1 MSDAQA
7 KEMEQNMEGS
17 EEIAELTAEDV
28 VEQKSPV
35 EIERDEWKDK
45 AYRLAAEMEN
55 LKRRTQREVEEA
67 HKYAITKFAR
77 ELLSVQD
84 NMERALDVIEKAN
97 LEASVTDGVKMVTD
111 QMSKAFASSQIEKI
125 ECMGEKLNP
134 ELHQAMM
141 EMPSEQEPGTI
152 VQEIQ
157 AGYTIAGRLLRPA
170 LVGVAKK
177 QEQSAE

>member
-7 KEMEQNMEGS
+7 KEMMQEEAATEEMVSEGLVS
-17 EEIAELTAEDV
+17 ETAQAE
-28 VEQKSPV
+28 K
-35 EIERDEWKDK
+35 ERDEWKDK

-55 LKRRTQREVEEA
+55 LKRRTQRDVEEA
-67 HKYAITKFAR
+67 GKYAITKFAR
-77 ELLSVQD
+77 ELLGVQD
-84 NMERALDVIEKAN
+84 NMERALDVIGKAN
-97 LEASVTDGVKMVTD
+97 LDTSVIEGVKMVTD
-111 QMSKAFASSQIEKI
+111 QMSKAFASAQIERI
-125 ECMGEKLNP
+125 ECVGQKLNP

-141 EMPSEQEPGTI
+141 EIPSDQEPGTV

-177 QEQSAE
+177 QN